1 MRRKLPLRENFEFWC
16 EVFQVG
22 TQSAVVMEGHKRGKK
37 HMARSNGSRKNNEA
51 VPLTTRTTI
60 VTPSEPTENVEDED
74 AVAQES
80 NEETAES
87 VIEKAEDEEV
97 VVYRGR

>member
-1 MRRKLPLRENFEFWC
+1 
-16 EVFQVG
+16 
-22 TQSAVVMEGHKRGKK
+22 
-37 HMARSNGSRKNNEA
+37 MARSNEYRKNNEA
-51 VPLTTRTTI
+51 VPLTTSTTI

-74 AVAQES
+74 AVAQEW